1 MIRVAIL
8 GFWHVHAADYAR
20 EALAH
25 PGMEIVAAWDD
36 DTTRGRARAADLDVA
51 FHESLD
57 DLLARPDVDGVI
69 VTTATNAHPAV
80 ITAAAKAGKHVFT
93 EKVLALTPADAQRI
107 VDTVTASDVKLVVS
121 LPRLAHGYTIAI
133 REVLASGRLGDVT
146 AVRCRL
152 AHDGALGDGWLPPQ
166 FFDPVEAG
174 GGALVDLG
182 CHPVYLTR
190 LFLGGM
196 PDSVSAVYGHVTG
209 RAVEDNAVVTMRRA
223 SAAVAVAE
231 TGFVTPRSPFSIE
244 IHGTR
249 GSLLYGGAQPRPRVQ
264 DTTAPRDDWTEV
276 PVPASASSPLEQWV
290 GHIVDGSTATEN
302 IALALDLTV
311 LVDAANTAART
322 GREQAIAVGQ
332 D

>member
-1 MIRVAIL
+1 
-8 GFWHVHAADYAR
+8 
-20 EALAH
+20 
-25 PGMEIVAAWDD
+25 
-36 DTTRGRARAADLDVA
+36 
-51 FHESLD
+51 
-57 DLLARPDVDGVI
+57 
-69 VTTATNAHPAV
+69 
-80 ITAAAKAGKHVFT
+80 
-93 EKVLALTPADAQRI
+93 
-107 VDTVTASDVKLVVS
+107 
-121 LPRLAHGYTIAI
+121 
-133 REVLASGRLGDVT
+133 
-146 AVRCRL
+146 
-152 AHDGALGDGWLPPQ
+152 
-166 FFDPVEAG
+166 
-174 GGALVDLG
+174 
-182 CHPVYLTR
+182 
-190 LFLGGM
+190 
-196 PDSVSAVYGHVTG
+196 
-209 RAVEDNAVVTMRRA
+209 VEDNAVVMMRRA

-249 GSLLYGGAQPRPRVQ
+249 GSLLYGGAQPRLRVQ